1 MTKGKSTSGG
11 RAGSQSKNASRASA
25 SDRQHDE
32 KKLPEGKSIK
42 LGSENAG
49 KRKKSEGGEK
59 R

>member
-1 MTKGKSTSGG
+1 MSQGKSTTGG
-11 RAGSQSKNASRASA
+11 RTGSQSNRGSRASA

-32 KKLPEGKSIK
+32 KQLREGKSIK

-49 KRKKSEGGEK
+49 KRKRSEGGEK

>member
-11 RAGSQSKNASRASA
+11 RTGSRSNNASRASA

-32 KKLPEGKSIK
+32 KQLRESKSIK
-42 LGSENAG
+42 AGSENAG
-49 KRKKSEGGEK
+49 KRKKSLGGEK